1 MNAGIKSGFAQ
12 GNLSLPDIHGEVSN
26 LQFGNLDWVIV
37 KTTRRNATRTF
48 FMSGDTSL
56 HASGYLFSKVI
67 KLSKQINPIEGQGDQ
82 HVVLIGTWL

>member
-12 GNLSLPDIHGEVSN
+12 GNLSLPGIHAEVSN

-37 KTTRRNATRTF
+37 RTTRKNATRTF
-48 FMSGDTSL
+48 SMSGDTSL
-56 HASGYLFSKVI
+56 QASDYLFNKVI
-67 KLSKQINPIEGQGDQ
+67 KLSKHKNPIEGQGDQ